1 MSHLPTVPN
10 PGSNHHNQHQRQ
22 QVPPPPSP
30 HHPYGP
36 YDIGNWELRWR
47 RRTTY
52 DAKGRL
58 IGTAVEEEAFYT
70 PPHLR
75 SLQPPQIQRGRQGLL
90 WLLVLFLFAPVAFP
104 LIIFGLMLI
113 GVLLSVL
120 QQLVLPMILV
130 VTGLLVLCPLYRF
143 LYRMSRRP

>member
-1 MSHLPTVPN
+1 MSHLPTVPH
-10 PGSNHHNQHQRQ
+10 PGSNHQQQQRQ
-22 QVPPPPSP
+22 QLPPLPPHPPS
-30 HHPYGP
+30 GP

-58 IGTAVEEEAFYT
+58 LGTVVEEDATYT

-75 SLQPPQIQRGRQGLL
+75 QLQPPHRQRGGKGLL
-90 WLLVLFLFAPVAFP
+90 WLLVLFLLAPVAFP

-113 GVLLSVL
+113 GILVSLL
-120 QQLVLPMILV
+120 QQLVLPIILV
-130 VTGLLVLCPLYRF
+130 LIGLFVLRLLSR
-143 LYRMSRRP
+143 LLGRMPRRP